1 MYVTWALK
9 LIRSMNPRL
18 KIVFFFLKKKN
29 EADFLFS
36 EQQRRI
42 SKFKVEHYV
51 TKMNEIRIFTD
62 LTHNKALSVFRL
74 RHFETFRSIDTT
86 EVYLAHVLVHV
97 LKYMHFFLFSFV
109 VVAVVGDDA
118 VAAILI

>member
-1 MYVTWALK
+1 
-9 LIRSMNPRL
+9 MNPRL
-18 KIVFFFLKKKN
+18 KIVFFLKKKN

-86 EVYLAHVLVHV
+86 EVNLAHVLVHV
-97 LKYMHFFLFSFV
+97 LKYIHFFLFFFF

>member
-1 MYVTWALK
+1 
-9 LIRSMNPRL
+9 
-18 KIVFFFLKKKN
+18 
-29 EADFLFS
+29 
-36 EQQRRI
+36 
-42 SKFKVEHYV
+42 
-51 TKMNEIRIFTD
+51 MNEIRIFTD

-97 LKYMHFFLFSFV
+97 LKYMHFFFFV